1 MFLAYLLL
9 FYEVLGGTKK
19 QTNLGRSLYTD
30 PNQSQS
36 R

>member
-1 MFLAYLLL
+1 MLVAYLLL
-9 FYEVLGGTKK
+9 LYEVLGGTKK

-30 PNQSQS
+30 ANQSQS